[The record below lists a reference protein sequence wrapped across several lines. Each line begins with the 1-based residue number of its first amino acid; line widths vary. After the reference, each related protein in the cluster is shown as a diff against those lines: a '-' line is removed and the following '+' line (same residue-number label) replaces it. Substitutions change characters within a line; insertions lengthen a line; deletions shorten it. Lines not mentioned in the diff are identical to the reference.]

1 MSAVKIV
8 AIILIVA
15 GIVGLIYGRF
25 SYTNETLKAKMGSLE
40 LSVKDKHT
48 VNVPLWT
55 GVGAIVVGGA
65 LLLVPRKKN

>member
-8 AIILIVA
+8 AIVLIAA
-15 GIVGLIYGRF
+15 GIVSLIYGMF

-40 LSVKDKHT
+40 LSVKEKHT
-48 VNVPLWT
+48 VNAPLWT

-65 LLLVPRKKN
+65 LLLVPRKKS